1 MKSITIE
8 IGKQPQLVEHFR
20 LVATPSLV
28 KVAPE
33 PKQTLAGSNIVNQ
46 LKKWWP
52 RWEEAIAEQLLQQVH
67 LEEVA
72 PSCPRELSSVGYS
85 GEIMKMADE
94 IFRLKQEQEAL
105 LEQLKFKDQVLA
117 MLAHDLRSPLTAASI
132 AVDTLEILQ
141 SQGNTEKNL
150 KLRDQL
156 FQQYSSGF

>member
-1 MKSITIE
+1 MPTASRQGNSVPLSLQFLLFIDERPYSQEYVKEIQNYLKTIEKHYDFELQVIE

-85 GEIMKMADE
+85 G
-94 IFRLKQEQEAL
+94 
-105 LEQLKFKDQVLA
+105 
-117 MLAHDLRSPLTAASI
+117 
-132 AVDTLEILQ
+132 
-141 SQGNTEKNL
+141 
-150 KLRDQL
+150 
-156 FQQYSSGF
+156 